1 MLRIFTRRQGFLAR
15 LAKEG
20 KLEIVE
26 PSEEICSAYLGKAEK
41 SLRSARILLENGLY
55 ENSVSM
61 SYYTMYNSLT
71 ALLFRTGIK
80 CENHSGSIILLM
92 KLFRKVDLYNII
104 SFAKKERVDKQYY
117 VDFELTEKSATDLL
131 EKAENFLVKMKLVIR
146 DLRLGQINEIRGK
159 LKLVMEN

>member
-1 MLRIFTRRQGFLAR
+1 VLRIFTRRQGFLAR

-71 ALLFRTGIK
+71 ALLFRTG
-80 CENHSGSIILLM
+80 
-92 KLFRKVDLYNII
+92 FWFDNIAHEVVQE
-104 SFAKKERVDKQYY
+104 S
-117 VDFELTEKSATDLL
+117 
-131 EKAENFLVKMKLVIR
+131 
-146 DLRLGQINEIRGK
+146 
-159 LKLVMEN
+159 

>member
-1 MLRIFTRRQGFLAR
+1 LAK

-26 PSEEICSAYLGKAEK
+26 PSDEICSAYLDKAEK
-41 SLRSARILLENGLY
+41 SLKSARILLENELY

-71 ALLFRTGIK
+71 ALLFKTGIK
-80 CENHSGSIILLM
+80 CENHAGSIILFRR
-92 KLFRKVDLYNII
+92 LFRKDSLYRTI

-117 VDFELTEKSATDLL
+117 VDFKLTAESARDLL
-131 EKAENFLVKMKLVIR
+131 EKAERFLVEMKFIIANIR
-146 DLRLGQINEIRGK
+146 TSAINEIRNR
-159 LKLVMEN
+159 LKIMIRV